1 MRDASDVDSSVT
13 AVREVLLTSTT
24 RELNRAEESVYGLWC
39 ILQYIYI
46 HIIYLFIYL
55 SIYLFIYLFSIIVF
69 AARCWLFE
77 GPWLYWRVL
86 QTVGDLGY
94 SAGLRRNWLARC
106 GTLAQSW
113 GELAIQS
120 TPKRTSFE
128 TKR

>member
-1 MRDASDVDSSVT
+1 MAYG
-13 AVREVLLTSTT
+13 
-24 RELNRAEESVYGLWC
+24 VYC
-39 ILQYIYI
+39 NIYI